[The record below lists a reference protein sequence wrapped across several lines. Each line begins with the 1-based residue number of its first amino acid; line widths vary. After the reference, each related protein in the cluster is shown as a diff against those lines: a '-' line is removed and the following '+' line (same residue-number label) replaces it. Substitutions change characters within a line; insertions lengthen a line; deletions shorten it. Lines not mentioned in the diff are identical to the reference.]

1 MSSMHISQRQ
11 SGSVVLV
18 ASLVITVILLIG
30 AAVFG
35 FWAYGQ
41 SQDYKNN
48 VDQKIAVAV
57 ADADKQITAQ
67 KEKEFAEKAKSP
79 LKTYVGPTA
88 YGSITLQYPKTW
100 SGYVETPADGTPYV
114 DGYFQPGVVPQA
126 DDESSTFALRIR
138 VSGESYSSIMQNY
151 ASNAQSGAVQV
162 TPYRLPKMPHIVGS
176 KVVGQLDNQK
186 NGTLIVIPLRAY
198 ALEIWTESNAH
209 LNDFNKYILPNISF
223 SP

>member
-1 MSSMHISQRQ
+1 MSSMRIAQRQ
-11 SGSVVLV
+11 SGSVALV
-18 ASLVITVILLIG
+18 ASLVITIVLLIG
-30 AAVFG
+30 AGVFG

-48 VDQKIAVAV
+48 VAQKVAEGVAV
-57 ADADKQITAQ
+57 ASKQISTQ
-67 KEKEFAEKAKSP
+67 KDQELAEKEKSP

-88 YGSITLQYPKTW
+88 YGSIMLQYPKTW

-114 DGYFQPGVVPQA
+114 DGYFEPGVVPQA

-151 ASNAQSGAVQV
+151 VSNVQSGTVRV
-162 TPYRLPKMPHIVGS
+162 SPYRLPKMPHIVGS